1 MGKDVFVVAKGL
13 TVGHKAPDFKLES
26 SQGRLVSLR
35 DFIGKPLYLIF
46 LRGTWCP
53 SCRKQLE
60 MLKDNYDEFLSKGIQ
75 LIGIAGQ
82 KIEGIKQYT
91 EANGI
96 KIPILSDETRKVIK
110 QFEVF
115 VPIKWDSFRIAI
127 PASYL
132 LDDQHII
139 RYSYVGDHQNDRP
152 SAKEIMSII
161 EQLPLETTK
170 DYDFKTELPV
180 YVSALKETFGD
191 IKNSTEYTVK
201 SIENNLLNINK
212 VEKDMS
218 ISFDALSTFVSVFNE
233 VTAKLNEHTVKLTHY
248 SSDTRDVAEMNKKLG
263 IHVQETSDIMNELL
277 NLTQK
282 VTKMSQVIMEVSS
295 QTKILSLNA
304 SIESARA
311 GEAGKGFSIV
321 AQEVGKLAAQ
331 TDSASLEIRS
341 TLEQI
346 ESKITQSFASFKTFD
361 STLEGV
367 NSKVGEYA
375 DGIYQVSNE
384 LSVLSEQAATIMT
397 DSINIKETQAGIQQK
412 FYSIQEKEES
422 IRSEMDEINID
433 MIKNVE
439 MLKGIEDKL
448 R

>member
-1 MGKDVFVVAKGL
+1 MAKGL

-26 SQGRLVSLR
+26 SQGGFVSLK
-35 DFIGKPLYLIF
+35 DFEGKPLYLIF

-60 MLKDNYDEFLSKGIQ
+60 MLKDYYDEFLSKGIQ

-82 KIEGIKQYT
+82 KIEGIIQYT
-91 EANGI
+91 EATGI

-110 QFEVF
+110 QYEVF

-132 LDDQHII
+132 LDDQHVI

-152 SAKEIMSII
+152 TAEEIMSMI
-161 EQLPLETTK
+161 EQLPLQITK
-170 DYDFKTELPV
+170 DYDFKAELPV
-180 YVSALKETFGD
+180 YISALNETFGD
-191 IKNSTEYTVK
+191 IKNSTEYSVK
-201 SIENNLLNINK
+201 SIGSNLLNINK
-212 VEKDMS
+212 VEKEMS
-218 ISFDALSTFVSVFNE
+218 VSFNALSAFVDVFNE
-233 VTAKLNEHTVKLTHY
+233 MTDKLNEHTVKLTHY
-248 SSDTRDVAEMNKKLG
+248 SSDTRDVAEMNNKLAN
-263 IHVQETSDIMNELL
+263 HVKDTADIMNDLR
-277 NLTQK
+277 NLTQN
-282 VTKMSQVIMEVSS
+282 VSKMSQVIMEVSS

-304 SIESARA
+304 SIESART

-346 ESKITQSFASFKTFD
+346 ESKITQSFTSFKTFD
-361 STLEGV
+361 STIEEV
-367 NSKVGEYA
+367 NSKVSGYA
-375 DGIYQVSNE
+375 DGIDKVSHE
-384 LSVLSEQAATIMT
+384 LSVLSEHAASIMK
-397 DSINIKETQAGIQQK
+397 DSINIKETQAAIQQK
-412 FYSIQEKEES
+412 IYSIREKEES

-433 MIKNVE
+433 MNKNVE
-439 MLKGIEDKL
+439 MLQEIEGKL